1 MDQNEKI
8 LSEMDEKQEEAI
20 VEAVLFTMGKSVE
33 LRQLVTAL
41 GTDTERAKAA
51 VMRLKKRYD
60 EEERGLQITQLEDS
74 WQMATRAKYYENL
87 IRVAA
92 TPKKQVLTD
101 VVLETLSIIAYKQP
115 VTKLEIEK
123 IRGVKSDHAVNK
135 LIEYNLVYEV
145 GRLDVPGRPALFATT
160 EEFLRRFGVGS
171 KKELPEPA
179 PGRVDE
185 FRMEAEEEV
194 KLEERLN
201 GQELEND
208 NGRLNG

>member
-1 MDQNEKI
+1 MDQNEQNTF
-8 LSEMDEKQEEAI
+8 ENEKKEEAI
-20 VEAVLFTMGKSVE
+20 VEAVLFTIGKSVE
-33 LRQLVTAL
+33 LGQLAAAL
-41 GTDTERAKAA
+41 GTDIERAGKA
-51 VMRLKKRYD
+51 VERLKKRYD
-60 EEERGLQITQLEDS
+60 DENRGLQITKLENS
-74 WQMATRAKYYENL
+74 WQMATRAEYYENL

-145 GRLDVPGRPALFATT
+145 GRMDVPGRPALFATT

-171 KKELPEPA
+171 TKDLPEPA
-179 PGRVDE
+179 PRQIDE
-185 FRMEAEEEV
+185 FRMEAEKEV
-194 KLEERLN
+194 KLDE
-201 GQELEND
+201 QF
-208 NGRLNG
+208 